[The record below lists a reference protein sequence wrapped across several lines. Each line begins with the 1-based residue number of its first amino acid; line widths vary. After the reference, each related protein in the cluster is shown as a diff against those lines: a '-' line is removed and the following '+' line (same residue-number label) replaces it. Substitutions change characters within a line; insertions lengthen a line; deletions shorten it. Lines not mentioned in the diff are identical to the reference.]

1 MPRIALLM
9 FLAITVAA
17 IVPGA
22 GCSRRE
28 SAKHLELDLIRVLGD
43 ARMRTDTVGAGTF
56 TDRATFVLVD
66 AENAARTGAYVT
78 LGGSLTDAAG
88 AVTGPL
94 KPQSLWIPAGEV
106 RTFALVDAAREP
118 RPGATS
124 AKIEVRGA
132 LIADPPQARIE
143 ELHSFDDAGKIV
155 VQAALVNDSPRAGQ
169 VLVIAVFHERDGRPM
184 TRPFSLV
191 QIGPQRRTTVQFVGP
206 PGSVRGTIFIGEE
219 TY

>member
-1 MPRIALLM
+1 MPRLALLI
-9 FLAITVAA
+9 LAVVVLGGA
-17 IVPGA
+17 A
-22 GCSRRE
+22 GCSHRE
-28 SAKHLELDLIRVLGD
+28 SAKHVELDLIRVLGD

-56 TDRATFVLVD
+56 TDTATFVIVD
-66 AENAARTGAYVT
+66 AENAAKTGAYVT
-78 LGGSLTDAAG
+78 LGGSLTDGSG

-94 KPQSLWIPAGEV
+94 KPQSLWVPAGEV
-106 RTFALVDAAREP
+106 RTFALVDAARQP

-143 ELHSFDDAGKIV
+143 DLHRFDDAGKIV
-155 VQAALVNDSPRAGQ
+155 VQASLVNDAPRAGQ
-169 VLVIAVFHERDGRPM
+169 VLVIAAFHERDGRPM

-191 QIGPQRRTTVQFVGP
+191 HIGPKRRTTVQFVGP
-206 PGSVRGTIFIGEE
+206 PGSVRGTIFVGEE